1 MKFGSTGRFAVAAF
15 AAAAFSVGAYAQ
27 GTAGTA
33 GQQRA
38 DADRDRVVTLTGCV
52 FQEQQVPGREASLFQ
67 RWGLTQ
73 QDYVLTNVQT
83 QQPGQTGQQQPGQTG
98 YGQQPGQ
105 QQPGQQPGQQ
115 QPGQQ
120 QPGQA
125 GQAGQAG
132 QPGQQAGADRQDQDH
147 ARAGHHGAMTADHI
161 LKIEGKE
168 AEQLRQYAG
177 QRVEIRG
184 KLDDQAWYER
194 AQRRDQDRDRMDT
207 AARPGTAPGTDPVGT
222 TGPGVGTTGVGDRL
236 TSIEVE
242 SIRAIGPCPQ
252 QQPGMQQQQPRPQQQ
267 QPSPQP

>member
-27 GTAGTA
+27 DTAGTA

-38 DADRDRVVTLTGCV
+38 DADRDRDRVVTLTGCV
-52 FQEQQVPGREASLFQ
+52 FQEQQVPGRDASLFQ

-83 QQPGQTGQQQPGQTG
+83 QQAGQTGQQQPGQTG

-105 QQPGQQPGQQ
+105 QPGQQ
-115 QPGQQ
+115 QPE
-120 QPGQA
+120 QA

-132 QPGQQAGADRQDQDH
+132 QPGQQPGQQAGADRQAQDH
-147 ARAGHHGAMTADHI
+147 ARAGHHGAMTAENI

-252 QQPGMQQQQPRPQQQ
+252 AQPGMQQQQPRPQQQ